1 MIRGTEIIVK
11 RVAAAVAC
19 VLVIGFAGPVFADR
33 HCSFAR
39 ESAFYAR
46 EFSAEALGLPVAGC
60 SAKTARALDRLRD
73 ARTDLRIC
81 SCAPAEEPLE
91 FWFKKH
97 PSSAGV
103 TATSCRN
110 KADAVNA
117 ISREILT
124 QVEKCF

>member
-1 MIRGTEIIVK
+1 MFQGSEVIRKLVTTAFACALAIGP
-11 RVAAAVAC
+11 AVPA
-19 VLVIGFAGPVFADR
+19 VADR

-46 EFSAEALGLPVAGC
+46 ELTTEASGLPGADC

-73 ARTDLRIC
+73 TRIELQIC

-103 TATSCRN
+103 TAATCR
-110 KADAVNA
+110 KEADAINA
-117 ISREILT
+117 ISREVLK